1 LDTDLA
7 QPNQRR
13 GMRLMEL
20 TAGSGLERS
29 EREMG
34 SERTRHDEI
43 LTTPP
48 KLLF

>member
-7 QPNQRR
+7 QPIAWRWV
-13 GMRLMEL
+13 RLKEL
-20 TAGSGLERS
+20 TAGPGLERS
-29 EREMG
+29 DRKMG

-48 KLLF
+48 KLLS